1 MGSHSSNKR
10 ISSLLPPAMSHPS
23 LPLAICLLSAPF
35 AAVLQS
41 KAMAPLALIPMAI
54 TLGLGW
60 RAGWRPGAPQGAVLL
75 LGLLLAGWGAITALW
90 APEPGR
96 AVLLAVTLAAMMLLA
111 HGAAGA
117 AQGARLMPW
126 IGFGLVIGLAAAFG
140 DWQSGNALRAAV
152 RGLKEV
158 PASLVFG
165 LKPAASLM
173 ALLLPM
179 AFALPWPWVVR
190 AALLVLGAGVLIA
203 LPGETARLATI
214 AGLGA
219 ALLSLAAPRLVPRL
233 VGTGVALVVLL
244 MPFLVAFVPQIP
256 SANLPPS
263 AVHRLVIWDF
273 ATQRIVERPI
283 TGWGLEASRAMPGG
297 RARPDTA
304 TLDRLNIKAPAK
316 RDFLSMP
323 HVEVMPLHPHN
334 GALQLWLE
342 LGGIGALIG
351 AALML
356 ALGVAASRSAA
367 PAVGA
372 GMLASAAVTGMLSF
386 GLWQAWWVASLLIAM
401 VALALVPR
409 NHSSQATSFAGAGR
423 TTT

>member
-1 MGSHSSNKR
+1 
-10 ISSLLPPAMSHPS
+10 MSHPG
-23 LPLAICLLSAPF
+23 LPLAIALLAAPF
-35 AAVLQS
+35 VAVLQS
-41 KAMAPLALIPMAI
+41 KAMAPLALISMAI
-54 TLGLGW
+54 TLALGW
-60 RAGWRPGAPQGAVLL
+60 RAGWRPSLPRSPVLV
-75 LGLLLAGWGAITALW
+75 LGLMLAGWGATTALW

-96 AVLLAVTLAAMMLLA
+96 AGLLALTLAAMMLLA

-117 AQGARLMPW
+117 AQGARLMQW
-126 IGFGLVIGLAAAFG
+126 IGFGLVFGLGAAFA

-179 AFALPWPWVVR
+179 SFALPWPWFAR
-190 AALLVLGAGVLIA
+190 AALLVLGAAVLMI

-214 AGLGA
+214 AGLAA
-219 ALLSLAAPRLVPRL
+219 ALLSLAAPRLMPKL
-233 VGTGVALVVLL
+233 VGAGVAVLILL
-244 MPFLVAFVPQIP
+244 MPLLVAFIPQIP
-256 SANLPPS
+256 SASLPPS

-273 ATQRIVERPI
+273 AAARIAEKPLA
-283 TGWGLEASRAMPGG
+283 GWGLEASRAMPGG
-297 RARPDTA
+297 RAQPDAA
-304 TLDRLNIKAPAK
+304 TLDRLNITTPAQ
-316 RDFLSMP
+316 REFLVLP

-356 ALGVAASRSAA
+356 ALGFAASRSAA

-386 GLWQAWWVASLLIAM
+386 GLWQAWWVASLLLAM
-401 VALALVPR
+401 VALVLVPR
-409 NHSSQATSFAGAGR
+409 R
-423 TTT
+423 T

>member
-1 MGSHSSNKR
+1 
-10 ISSLLPPAMSHPS
+10 MSHPG
-23 LPLAICLLSAPF
+23 LPIAIALLAAPF
-35 AAVLQS
+35 VAVLQS

-54 TLGLGW
+54 TLLLGW
-60 RAGWRPGAPQGAVLL
+60 REGWRPSLPIGAVLMF
-75 LGLLLAGWGAITALW
+75 GLILVAWAAITSLW
-90 APEPGR
+90 APDSGR
-96 AVLLAVTLAAMMLLA
+96 AAMLALTLAAMMLLA
-111 HGAAGA
+111 HGAASA

-126 IGFGLVIGLAAAFG
+126 IGFGLVLGLAAAFA

-158 PASLVFG
+158 PEALMFG

-179 AFALPWPWVVR
+179 GFALPWPWLAR
-190 AALLVLGAGVLIA
+190 AALLLVGAGVLIS

-214 AGLGA
+214 AGLAA

-233 VGTGVALVVLL
+233 IGAMLGLAILVMPLLVG
-244 MPFLVAFVPQIP
+244 FIP
-256 SANLPPS
+256 KMATANLPLS

-273 ATQRIVERPI
+273 TVARIAEKPL

-297 RARPDTA
+297 RAQPDTA
-304 TLDRLNIKAPAK
+304 TLDRLNITNPAQ
-316 RDFLSMP
+316 RAFLANP

-342 LGGIGALIG
+342 LGGIGALLG
-351 AALML
+351 AVLML
-356 ALGVAASRSAA
+356 ALGFAASRSAV

-386 GLWQAWWVASLLIAM
+386 GLWQAWWVASLLLAM
-401 VALALVPR
+401 VALHLAPR
-409 NHSSQATSFAGAGR
+409 RG
-423 TTT
+423 

>member
-1 MGSHSSNKR
+1 MPL
-10 ISSLLPPAMSHPS
+10 IMSHPS
-23 LPLAICLLSAPF
+23 LPLAIALITAPF
-35 AAVLQS
+35 VAVLQS

-60 RAGWRPGAPQGAVLL
+60 RAGWRPGLPQGTVLL
-75 LGLLLAGWGAITALW
+75 LGLALTGWGAITSLW
-90 APEPGR
+90 APDPGR
-96 AVLLAVTLAAMMLLA
+96 AALLAVTLAAMMLLA

-117 AQGARLMPW
+117 AQGARLLPW
-126 IGFGLVIGLAAAFG
+126 IGFGLVCGLAAAFA

-152 RGLKEV
+152 RGLKEK
-158 PASLVFG
+158 PEALMFG

-179 AFALPWPWVVR
+179 AFALPWPWIAR
-190 AALLVLGAGVLIA
+190 AALLVLGAGVLMA
-203 LPGETARLATI
+203 LPGETARLAMI

-219 ALLSLAAPRLVPRL
+219 AALSLAAPRLMPRL
-233 VGTGVALVVLL
+233 VGAMVALAILAMPLL
-244 MPFLVAFVPQIP
+244 VGLIPHIP
-256 SANLPPS
+256 SANLPLS

-273 ATQRIVERPI
+273 AAKRIAEKPI

-297 RARPDTA
+297 RARPDAA
-304 TLDRLNIKAPAK
+304 TLDQLNIKAPAQ
-316 RDFLSMP
+316 REFLANP

-351 AALML
+351 AALVL

-386 GLWQAWWVASLLIAM
+386 GLWQAWWVASLLLAM
-401 VALALVPR
+401 VALMLVPR
-409 NHSSQATSFAGAGR
+409 RA
-423 TTT
+423 

>member
-1 MGSHSSNKR
+1 MGAHGAARFQGRANCSK
-10 ISSLLPPAMSHPS
+10 PEAMSHPG
-23 LPLAICLLSAPF
+23 LPLAIALLAAPF
-35 AAVLQS
+35 VAVLQS
-41 KAMAPLALIPMAI
+41 KAMAPLALISMAI
-54 TLGLGW
+54 TLALGW
-60 RAGWRPGAPQGAVLL
+60 RAGWRPSLPRSPVLV
-75 LGLLLAGWGAITALW
+75 LGLMLAGWGATTALW

-96 AVLLAVTLAAMMLLA
+96 AGLLALTLAAMMLLA

-117 AQGARLMPW
+117 AQGARLMQW
-126 IGFGLVIGLAAAFG
+126 IGFGLVFGLGAAFA

-179 AFALPWPWVVR
+179 SFALPWPWFAR
-190 AALLVLGAGVLIA
+190 AALLVLGAAVLMI

-214 AGLGA
+214 AGLAA
-219 ALLSLAAPRLVPRL
+219 ALLSLAAPRLMPKL
-233 VGTGVALVVLL
+233 VGAGVAVLILL
-244 MPFLVAFVPQIP
+244 MPLLVAFIPQIP
-256 SANLPPS
+256 SASLPPS

-273 ATQRIVERPI
+273 AAARIAEKPLA
-283 TGWGLEASRAMPGG
+283 GWGLEASRAMPGG
-297 RARPDTA
+297 RAQPDAA
-304 TLDRLNIKAPAK
+304 TLDRLNITTPAQ
-316 RDFLSMP
+316 REFLVLP

-356 ALGVAASRSAA
+356 ALGFAASRSAA

-386 GLWQAWWVASLLIAM
+386 GLWQAWWVASLLLAM
-401 VALALVPR
+401 VALVLVPR
-409 NHSSQATSFAGAGR
+409 R
-423 TTT
+423 T

>member
-1 MGSHSSNKR
+1 
-10 ISSLLPPAMSHPS
+10 MSHPG
-23 LPLAICLLSAPF
+23 LPLAIALLAAPF
-35 AAVLQS
+35 VAVLQS
-41 KAMAPLALIPMAI
+41 KAMAPLALIPMGI

-60 RAGWRPGAPQGAVLL
+60 RAGWRPGSPQGTVLL
-75 LGLLLAGWGAITALW
+75 LGLLLAAWGAITALW
-90 APEPGR
+90 APEPAR
-96 AVLLAVTLAAMMLLA
+96 AAQLALTLAAMMLLA
-111 HGAAGA
+111 HGAAAA

-126 IGFGLVIGLAAAFG
+126 LGFGLVFGLAAAFG

-158 PASLVFG
+158 PEALMFG

-179 AFALPWPWVVR
+179 AFALPWPWLAR
-190 AALLVLGAGVLIA
+190 AAVLVLGAGVLIS
-203 LPGETARLATI
+203 LPGETARLATM

-219 ALLSLAAPRLVPRL
+219 AAISLAAPRLGPRL
-233 VGTGVALVVLL
+233 VGAVVALAILAMPLL
-244 MPFLVAFVPQIP
+244 TNLIPQIP
-256 SANLPPS
+256 SASLPPS

-273 ATQRIVERPI
+273 AAQRIAEKPI

-297 RARPDTA
+297 RAQPDAA
-304 TLDRLNIKAPAK
+304 TLDRLNIRAQAQ
-316 RDFLSMP
+316 RAFVTQP
-323 HVEVMPLHPHN
+323 HAELMPLHPHN

-342 LGGIGALIG
+342 LGVIGALIG

-386 GLWQAWWVASLLIAM
+386 GLWQAWWVASLLLAM

-409 NHSSQATSFAGAGR
+409 R
-423 TTT
+423 T

>member
-1 MGSHSSNKR
+1 
-10 ISSLLPPAMSHPS
+10 MSHPG
-23 LPLAICLLSAPF
+23 LPIAIALLAAPF
-35 AAVLQS
+35 VAVLQS

-54 TLGLGW
+54 TLLLGW
-60 RAGWRPGAPQGAVLL
+60 REGWRPSPPIGAVLMFGMIL
-75 LGLLLAGWGAITALW
+75 VAWAAITSLW

-96 AVLLAVTLAAMMLLA
+96 AAILALTLAAMMLLA
-111 HGAAGA
+111 HGAASA
-117 AQGARLMPW
+117 TQGARLMPW
-126 IGFGLVIGLAAAFG
+126 IGFGLVLGLAAAFA

-158 PASLVFG
+158 PEALMFG

-179 AFALPWPWVVR
+179 GFALPWPWLAR
-190 AALLVLGAGVLIA
+190 AALLLVGAGLLIS

-214 AGLGA
+214 AGLAA

-233 VGTGVALVVLL
+233 IGAMLGLAILVMPLLVGFIPK
-244 MPFLVAFVPQIP
+244 MPT
-256 SANLPPS
+256 ANLPLS

-273 ATQRIVERPI
+273 TVARIAEKPL

-297 RARPDTA
+297 RAQPDTA
-304 TLDRLNIKAPAK
+304 TLDRLNITNPAQ
-316 RDFLSMP
+316 RAFLANP

-342 LGGIGALIG
+342 LGGIGALLG
-351 AALML
+351 AVLML
-356 ALGVAASRSAA
+356 ALGYAASRSAV

-386 GLWQAWWVASLLIAM
+386 GLWQAWWVASLLLAM
-401 VALALVPR
+401 VTLHLIPR
-409 NHSSQATSFAGAGR
+409 RS
-423 TTT
+423 

>member
-1 MGSHSSNKR
+1 
-10 ISSLLPPAMSHPS
+10 MSHPG
-23 LPLAICLLSAPF
+23 LPIAIALLAAPF
-35 AAVLQS
+35 VAVLQS

-54 TLGLGW
+54 TLLLGW
-60 RAGWRPGAPQGAVLL
+60 REGWRPSLPIGAVLMFGQIL
-75 LGLLLAGWGAITALW
+75 VAWAAITSLW
-90 APEPGR
+90 APDSGR
-96 AVLLAVTLAAMMLLA
+96 AAMLALTLAAMMLLA
-111 HGAAGA
+111 HGAASA

-126 IGFGLVIGLAAAFG
+126 IGFGLVFGLAAAFA

-158 PASLVFG
+158 PETLMFG

-179 AFALPWPWVVR
+179 GFALPWPWLAR
-190 AALLVLGAGVLIA
+190 AALLLVGAGVLIS

-214 AGLGA
+214 AGLAA

-233 VGTGVALVVLL
+233 IGAILGLAILVMPLLVGLIPK
-244 MPFLVAFVPQIP
+244 MPT
-256 SANLPPS
+256 ANLPLS

-273 ATQRIVERPI
+273 TVARIAEKPL

-297 RARPDTA
+297 RAQPDTA
-304 TLDRLNIKAPAK
+304 TLDRLNITNPAQ
-316 RDFLSMP
+316 RAFLANP

-342 LGGIGALIG
+342 LGGIGALLG
-351 AALML
+351 AVLLL
-356 ALGVAASRSAA
+356 ALGYAASRSAV

-386 GLWQAWWVASLLIAM
+386 GLWQAWWVASLLLAM
-401 VALALVPR
+401 VALHLAPR
-409 NHSSQATSFAGAGR
+409 RG
-423 TTT
+423 

>member
-1 MGSHSSNKR
+1 
-10 ISSLLPPAMSHPS
+10 MSHPG
-23 LPLAICLLSAPF
+23 LPIAIALLAAPF
-35 AAVLQS
+35 VAVLQS

-54 TLGLGW
+54 TLLLGW
-60 RAGWRPGAPQGAVLL
+60 REGWRPSLPIGAVLMF
-75 LGLLLAGWGAITALW
+75 GLILVAWAAITSLW
-90 APEPGR
+90 APDSGR
-96 AVLLAVTLAAMMLLA
+96 AAMLALTLAAMMLLA
-111 HGAAGA
+111 HGAASA

-126 IGFGLVIGLAAAFG
+126 IGFGLVLGLAAAFA

-158 PASLVFG
+158 PEALMFG

-179 AFALPWPWVVR
+179 GVALPWPWLAR
-190 AALLVLGAGVLIA
+190 AALLLVGAGVLIS

-214 AGLGA
+214 AGLAA

-233 VGTGVALVVLL
+233 IGAMLGLAILVMPLLVGFIPK
-244 MPFLVAFVPQIP
+244 MPT
-256 SANLPPS
+256 ANLPLS

-273 ATQRIVERPI
+273 TVARVAEKPL

-297 RARPDTA
+297 RAQPDAA
-304 TLDRLNIKAPAK
+304 TLDRLNITNPAQ
-316 RDFLSMP
+316 RAFLANP

-342 LGGIGALIG
+342 LGGIGALLG
-351 AALML
+351 GVLML
-356 ALGVAASRSAA
+356 ALGYAASRSAA

-386 GLWQAWWVASLLIAM
+386 GLWQAWWVASLLLAM
-401 VALALVPR
+401 VALHLIPR
-409 NHSSQATSFAGAGR
+409 RS
-423 TTT
+423 

>member
-1 MGSHSSNKR
+1 
-10 ISSLLPPAMSHPS
+10 MSHPG
-23 LPLAICLLSAPF
+23 LPLAIALLAAPF
-35 AAVLQS
+35 VAVLQS
-41 KAMAPLALIPMAI
+41 KAMAPLALIPMAL
-54 TLGLGW
+54 TLMLGW
-60 RAGWRPGAPQGAVLL
+60 RAGWRPSLPRSPVLV
-75 LGLLLAGWGAITALW
+75 LGLMLAGWGAITALW
-90 APEPGR
+90 APEPAR
-96 AVLLAVTLAAMMLLA
+96 AALLALTLAAMMLLA

-117 AQGARLMPW
+117 AQGARLMPL
-126 IGFGLVIGLAAAFG
+126 IGFGLVFGLGAAFADG
-140 DWQSGNALRAAV
+140 QSGNALRAAV

-158 PASLVFG
+158 PASMMFG

-179 AFALPWPWVVR
+179 GFALPWPWIAR
-190 AALLVLGAGVLIA
+190 AALLLLGAGVLIV

-214 AGLGA
+214 AGLAA
-219 ALLSLAAPRLVPRL
+219 ALLSLAAPRLMPKL
-233 VGTGVALVVLL
+233 VGAGVAVLILL
-244 MPFLVAFVPQIP
+244 MPLLVAFIPQLP
-256 SANLPPS
+256 SANLAPS

-273 ATQRIVERPI
+273 AAARIAEKPI

-297 RARPDTA
+297 RAQPDAA
-304 TLDRLNIKAPAK
+304 TLDRLNITAPAQ
-316 RDFLSMP
+316 REFLVLP

-356 ALGVAASRSAA
+356 ALGFAAARSAA

-386 GLWQAWWVASLLIAM
+386 GLWQAWWLASLLLAM
-401 VALALVPR
+401 VAIVLVPR
-409 NHSSQATSFAGAGR
+409 RS
-423 TTT
+423 

>member
-1 MGSHSSNKR
+1 MSN
-10 ISSLLPPAMSHPS
+10 AG
-23 LPLAICLLSAPF
+23 LPLAIALFAAPF
-35 AAVLQS
+35 VAVLQS
-41 KAMAPLALIPMAI
+41 KAMAPLALVPMAI
-54 TLGLGW
+54 TLALGW
-60 RAGWRPGAPQGAVLL
+60 RAGWRPNLPQSPVLL
-75 LGLLLAGWGAITALW
+75 LGLLLMAWGAVTSLW

-96 AVLLAVTLAAMMLLA
+96 GAMLALTMAAMMLLA
-111 HGAAGA
+111 HGAAAA
-117 AQGARLMPW
+117 AQGPRLLPW
-126 IGFGLVIGLAAAFG
+126 IGFGLVLGLAAAFA

-158 PASLVFG
+158 PEALMFG

-173 ALLLPM
+173 ALLLPIG
-179 AFALPWPWVVR
+179 FALPWPWFAR
-190 AALLVLGAGVLIA
+190 AVLLLAGGAVLIS

-219 ALLSLAAPRLVPRL
+219 ALFSLAAPRLGPRL
-233 VGTGVALVVLL
+233 VGAVVALAVLV
-244 MPFLVAFVPQIP
+244 MPLLVGFIPKIP

-273 ATQRIVERPI
+273 AATRIAEKPLA
-283 TGWGLEASRAMPGG
+283 GWGMEASRALPGG
-297 RARPDTA
+297 RARPDAA
-304 TLDRLNIKAPAK
+304 TLDRLNITNPAQ
-316 RDFLSMP
+316 REFLALA

-351 AALML
+351 AALIL
-356 ALGVAASRSAA
+356 LLGFAASRSAA

-386 GLWQAWWVASLLIAM
+386 GLWQAWWVASLLLAM
-401 VALALVPR
+401 VALALLPR
-409 NHSSQATSFAGAGR
+409 R
-423 TTT
+423 V

>member
-1 MGSHSSNKR
+1 MT
-10 ISSLLPPAMSHPS
+10 HPG
-23 LPLAICLLSAPF
+23 LPLAIALFAAPF
-35 AAVLQS
+35 VAVLQS
-41 KAMAPLALIPMAI
+41 KAMAPLALIPMGI

-60 RAGWRPGAPQGAVLL
+60 RAGWRPGTPQGAVLL
-75 LGLLLAGWGAITALW
+75 LGLLLAAWGAITALW
-90 APEPGR
+90 APEPAR
-96 AVLLAVTLAAMMLLA
+96 AAQLAVTLAAMMLLA
-111 HGAAGA
+111 HGATGA

-126 IGFGLVIGLAAAFG
+126 IGFGLVLGLAAAFG

-152 RGLKEV
+152 RGIKEV
-158 PASLVFG
+158 PEALMFG

-179 AFALPWPWVVR
+179 AFALPWPWVAR
-190 AALLVLGAGVLIA
+190 AALLALGAGVLIA

-219 ALLSLAAPRLVPRL
+219 AVVSLAAPRLMPRL
-233 VGTGVALVVLL
+233 VGAGVGLVILL

-263 AVHRLVIWDF
+263 AVQRLVIWDF
-273 ATQRIVERPI
+273 AAQRIAEKPI

-297 RARPDTA
+297 RAQPDAA
-304 TLDRLNIKAPAK
+304 TLDRLNIKAPAQ
-316 RDFLSMP
+316 RAFVTQP
-323 HVEVMPLHPHN
+323 HAELMPLHPHN

-372 GMLASAAVTGMLSF
+372 GMLASAAVTAMLSF
-386 GLWQAWWVASLLIAM
+386 GLWQAWWVASLLLAM
-401 VALALVPR
+401 VA
-409 NHSSQATSFAGAGR
+409 
-423 TTT
+423 

>member
-1 MGSHSSNKR
+1 MPHQ
-10 ISSLLPPAMSHPS
+10 S
-23 LPLAICLLSAPF
+23 LPLAIALFAAPF
-35 AAVLQS
+35 VAVLQS

-54 TLGLGW
+54 TLALGW
-60 RAGWRPGAPQGAVLL
+60 RAGWRPGLPQGAVLL
-75 LGLLLAGWGAITALW
+75 IGLLLMAWGAITALW

-96 AVLLAVTLAAMMLLA
+96 AALLAITLAAMMVLA

-126 IGFGLVIGLAAAFG
+126 IGFGLVFGVAAAFA

-152 RGLKEV
+152 RGLKEI
-158 PASLVFG
+158 PEALMFG
-165 LKPAASLM
+165 LKPAASFM

-179 AFALPWPWVVR
+179 GFALPWPWLVR
-190 AALLVLGAGVLIA
+190 AVLLMAGAAVLIS
-203 LPGETARLATI
+203 LPGETARLATV

-219 ALLSLAAPRLVPRL
+219 ALFSLAAPRLVPKL
-233 VGTGVALVVLL
+233 VGAGVAVLILL
-244 MPFLVAFVPQIP
+244 MPLLVAFIPQIP
-256 SANLPPS
+256 SASLPPS

-273 ATQRIVERPI
+273 AAARIAERPL

-297 RARPDTA
+297 RARPDAA
-304 TLDRLNIKAPAK
+304 TLDRLNITAPAQ
-316 RDFLSMP
+316 RAFLASP

-356 ALGVAASRSAA
+356 ALGFAASRSAA
-367 PAVGA
+367 PAAGA

-386 GLWQAWWVASLLIAM
+386 GLWQAWWVASLLLAM
-401 VALALVPR
+401 VALALLPKR
-409 NHSSQATSFAGAGR
+409 S
-423 TTT
+423 

>member
-1 MGSHSSNKR
+1 MTKSG
-10 ISSLLPPAMSHPS
+10 
-23 LPLAICLLSAPF
+23 LPLAIALLAAPF
-35 AAVLQS
+35 VAVLQS

-60 RAGWRPGAPQGAVLL
+60 RAGWRPGLPQGPVLL
-75 LGLLLAGWGAITALW
+75 LGLILAAWGFITALW
-90 APEPGR
+90 APEPAR
-96 AVLLAVTLAAMMLLA
+96 AAQLAMTLAAMMLLA

-126 IGFGLVIGLAAAFG
+126 IGFGLVFGLAAAFA

-179 AFALPWPWVVR
+179 AFALPWPWVAR
-190 AALLVLGAGVLIA
+190 AAVLVLGAGVLIS
-203 LPGETARLATI
+203 LPGETARLATL

-219 ALLSLAAPRLVPRL
+219 ALLGLIAPRLMPRL
-233 VGTGVALVVLL
+233 VGAVAALAILAMPLL
-244 MPFLVAFVPQIP
+244 TNLIPQIP
-256 SANLPPS
+256 SASLPPS

-273 ATQRIVERPI
+273 AAARIAEKPI
-283 TGWGLEASRAMPGG
+283 TGWGLEASRAIPGG
-297 RARPDTA
+297 RARPDAA
-304 TLDRLNIKAPAK
+304 TLDRLNIRAPAQ
-316 RDFLSMP
+316 RDFLAMP
-323 HVEVMPLHPHN
+323 HVQVMPLHPHN

-351 AALML
+351 AALIL

-372 GMLASAAVTGMLSF
+372 GILASAAVTGMLSF
-386 GLWQAWWVASLLIAM
+386 GLWQAWWVASLLLAM

-409 NHSSQATSFAGAGR
+409 RN
-423 TTT
+423 

>member
-1 MGSHSSNKR
+1 
-10 ISSLLPPAMSHPS
+10 MSHPG
-23 LPLAICLLSAPF
+23 LPLAIALLAAPF
-35 AAVLQS
+35 VVVLQS
-41 KAMAPLALIPMAI
+41 KAMAPLALISMAI
-54 TLGLGW
+54 TLALGW
-60 RAGWRPGAPQGAVLL
+60 RAGWRPGLPSNSVLL
-75 LGLLLAGWGAITALW
+75 LGLMLAGWGAISALW

-96 AVLLAVTLAAMMLLA
+96 AALLALTLAAMMLLA
-111 HGAAGA
+111 HAAAGA

-126 IGFGLVIGLAAAFG
+126 IGFGLAFGLGAAFA

-152 RGLKEV
+152 RGLREV

-179 AFALPWPWVVR
+179 GFALPWPWIAR
-190 AALLVLGAGVLIA
+190 AALLVLGAGVLIM

-214 AGLGA
+214 AGLAA
-219 ALLSLAAPRLVPRL
+219 ALLSLAAPRLMPKL
-233 VGTGVALVVLL
+233 VGAGVAVLILL
-244 MPFLVAFVPQIP
+244 MPLLVAFIPQIP
-256 SANLPPS
+256 SASLPPS

-273 ATQRIVERPI
+273 AAARIAEKPLS
-283 TGWGLEASRAMPGG
+283 GWGLEASRAMPGG
-297 RARPDTA
+297 RAQPDAA
-304 TLDRLNIKAPAK
+304 TLDRLNITAPAQ
-316 RDFLSMP
+316 REFLVLP

-356 ALGVAASRSAA
+356 ALGFAASRSAA

-386 GLWQAWWVASLLIAM
+386 GLWQAWWVASLLLAT
-401 VALALVPR
+401 VALVLVPR
-409 NHSSQATSFAGAGR
+409 PSQGD
-423 TTT
+423 

>member
-1 MGSHSSNKR
+1 
-10 ISSLLPPAMSHPS
+10 MSHPG
-23 LPLAICLLSAPF
+23 LPLAFAVLAAPF
-35 AAVLQS
+35 VAVLQS
-41 KAMAPLALIPMAI
+41 KAMAPLALIPMAL
-54 TLGLGW
+54 TLMLGW
-60 RAGWRPGAPQGAVLL
+60 RAGWRPRLPRSPVLV
-75 LGLLLAGWGAITALW
+75 LGLMLAGWGAITALW
-90 APEPGR
+90 ASEPGR
-96 AVLLAVTLAAMMLLA
+96 AALLALTLAAMMLLA

-126 IGFGLVIGLAAAFG
+126 VGFGLVFGLAAAFA

-173 ALLLPM
+173 ALLLQM
-179 AFALPWPWVVR
+179 GFALPWPWFAR
-190 AALLVLGAGVLIA
+190 AVLLVLGAGVLIM

-214 AGLGA
+214 AGLAA
-219 ALLSLAAPRLVPRL
+219 ALLSLAAPRLVPKL
-233 VGTGVALVVLL
+233 VGAGVAVLILL
-244 MPFLVAFVPQIP
+244 MPLLVAFIPQIP
-256 SANLPPS
+256 SASLPPS

-273 ATQRIVERPI
+273 AAARIAEKPI

-297 RARPDTA
+297 RAQPDAA
-304 TLDRLNIKAPAK
+304 TLDRLNIKASAQ
-316 RDFLSMP
+316 RDFLALP

-356 ALGVAASRSAA
+356 MLGVAASRSAA

-386 GLWQAWWVASLLIAM
+386 GLWQAWWVASLLLAM
-401 VALALVPR
+401 VALAAQKPSGV
-409 NHSSQATSFAGAGR
+409 AK
-423 TTT
+423 

>member
-1 MGSHSSNKR
+1 LKARDSIRLENA
-10 ISSLLPPAMSHPS
+10 LLRSAMTKSG
-23 LPLAICLLSAPF
+23 LPLAIALLAAPF
-35 AAVLQS
+35 VAVLQS

-60 RAGWRPGAPQGAVLL
+60 RAGWRPGLPQGPVLL
-75 LGLLLAGWGAITALW
+75 LGLILAAWGFITALW
-90 APEPGR
+90 APEPAR
-96 AVLLAVTLAAMMLLA
+96 AAQLAMTLAAMMLLA

-126 IGFGLVIGLAAAFG
+126 IGFGLVFGLAAAFA

-179 AFALPWPWVVR
+179 AFALPWPWVAR
-190 AALLVLGAGVLIA
+190 AAVLVLGAGVLIS
-203 LPGETARLATI
+203 LPGETARLATL

-219 ALLSLAAPRLVPRL
+219 ALLGLIAPRLMPRL
-233 VGTGVALVVLL
+233 VGAVAALAILAMPLL
-244 MPFLVAFVPQIP
+244 TNLIPQIP
-256 SANLPPS
+256 SASLPPS

-273 ATQRIVERPI
+273 AAARIAEKPI
-283 TGWGLEASRAMPGG
+283 TGWGLEASRAIPGG
-297 RARPDTA
+297 RARPDAA
-304 TLDRLNIKAPAK
+304 TLDRLNIRAPAQ
-316 RDFLSMP
+316 RDFLAMP
-323 HVEVMPLHPHN
+323 HVQVMPLHPHN

-351 AALML
+351 AALIL

-372 GMLASAAVTGMLSF
+372 GILASAAVTGMLSF
-386 GLWQAWWVASLLIAM
+386 GLWQAWWVASLLLAM

-409 NHSSQATSFAGAGR
+409 R
-423 TTT
+423 T

>member
-1 MGSHSSNKR
+1 MSN
-10 ISSLLPPAMSHPS
+10 AG
-23 LPLAICLLSAPF
+23 LPLAIALFAAPF
-35 AAVLQS
+35 VAVLQS
-41 KAMAPLALIPMAI
+41 KAMAPLALVPMAI
-54 TLGLGW
+54 TLALGW
-60 RAGWRPGAPQGAVLL
+60 RAGWRPNLPQSPVLL
-75 LGLLLAGWGAITALW
+75 LGLLLMAWGAVTSLW

-96 AVLLAVTLAAMMLLA
+96 GAMLALTMAAMMLLA

-117 AQGARLMPW
+117 AQGARLLPW
-126 IGFGLVIGLAAAFG
+126 IGFGLVLGLAAAFA

-158 PASLVFG
+158 PEALMFG

-179 AFALPWPWVVR
+179 GFALPWPWFAR
-190 AALLVLGAGVLIA
+190 AVLLLAGGAVLIS

-219 ALLSLAAPRLVPRL
+219 ALFSLAAPRLGPRL
-233 VGTGVALVVLL
+233 VGV
-244 MPFLVAFVPQIP
+244 LVAVAVLVMPLLVGFIPKIP
-256 SANLPPS
+256 SASLPLS

-273 ATQRIVERPI
+273 AAARIAEKPLA
-283 TGWGLEASRAMPGG
+283 GWGMEASRALPGG
-297 RARPDTA
+297 RARPDAA
-304 TLDRLNIKAPAK
+304 TLDRLNITNPAQ
-316 RDFLSMP
+316 RGFMAQA

-342 LGGIGALIG
+342 LGGIGALLG
-351 AALML
+351 AALIL
-356 ALGVAASRSAA
+356 ALGFAASRSAA

-386 GLWQAWWVASLLIAM
+386 GLWQAWWVASLLLAM
-401 VALALVPR
+401 VALALLPR
-409 NHSSQATSFAGAGR
+409 R
-423 TTT
+423 V

>member
-1 MGSHSSNKR
+1 
-10 ISSLLPPAMSHPS
+10 MSHPG
-23 LPLAICLLSAPF
+23 LPIAIALLAAPF
-35 AAVLQS
+35 VAVLQS

-54 TLGLGW
+54 TLLLGW
-60 RAGWRPGAPQGAVLL
+60 RAGWRPSLPIGAVLMF
-75 LGLLLAGWGAITALW
+75 GLILVAWAAITSLW

-96 AVLLAVTLAAMMLLA
+96 AAILALTLAAMMLLA
-111 HGAAGA
+111 HGAASA

-126 IGFGLVIGLAAAFG
+126 IGFGLVFGLAAAFA

-158 PASLVFG
+158 PETLMFG

-179 AFALPWPWVVR
+179 GFALPWPWLAR
-190 AALLVLGAGVLIA
+190 AALLLVGAGVLIS

-214 AGLGA
+214 AGLAA

-233 VGTGVALVVLL
+233 IGAMLGLAILVMPLLVGFIPK
-244 MPFLVAFVPQIP
+244 MPT
-256 SANLPPS
+256 ANLPLS

-273 ATQRIVERPI
+273 TVARIAEKPL

-297 RARPDTA
+297 RAQPDTA
-304 TLDRLNIKAPAK
+304 TLDRLNITNPAQ
-316 RDFLSMP
+316 RAFLANP
-323 HVEVMPLHPHN
+323 HVQVMPLHPHN

-342 LGGIGALIG
+342 LGGIGALLG
-351 AALML
+351 AVLML
-356 ALGVAASRSAA
+356 ALGFAASRSAV

-386 GLWQAWWVASLLIAM
+386 GLWQAWWVASLLLAM
-401 VALALVPR
+401 VTLRLIPR
-409 NHSSQATSFAGAGR
+409 RS
-423 TTT
+423 

>member
-1 MGSHSSNKR
+1 
-10 ISSLLPPAMSHPS
+10 MSYPG
-23 LPLAICLLSAPF
+23 LPLAIALLAAPF
-35 AAVLQS
+35 VAVLQS

-60 RAGWRPGAPQGAVLL
+60 RAGWRPSLPRSPVLL
-75 LGLLLAGWGAITALW
+75 LGLLLVGWGAITALW

-96 AVLLAVTLAAMMLLA
+96 AALLALTLAAMMLLA

-117 AQGARLMPW
+117 AQGVRLLPW
-126 IGFGLVIGLAAAFG
+126 IGFGLVLGLAAAFA

-158 PASLVFG
+158 PTTLMFG

-179 AFALPWPWVVR
+179 GFALPWPWFAR
-190 AALLVLGAGVLIA
+190 AALLVLGAGVLIS

-219 ALLSLAAPRLVPRL
+219 AVLSLAAPRLVPKL
-233 VGTGVALVVLL
+233 VGAGVGLVILL
-244 MPFLVAFVPQIP
+244 MPFLVGLVPQIP

-273 ATQRIVERPI
+273 AAHRIAEKPL

-297 RARPDTA
+297 RAQPDAA
-304 TLDRLNIKAPAK
+304 TLDRLNITTPAQ
-316 RDFLSMP
+316 REFLVLP

-356 ALGVAASRSAA
+356 ALGFAASRSAA

-386 GLWQAWWVASLLIAM
+386 GLWQAWWFASLLLAI
-401 VALALVPR
+401 VALTTQKGIGNPR
-409 NHSSQATSFAGAGR
+409 
-423 TTT
+423 

>member
-1 MGSHSSNKR
+1 
-10 ISSLLPPAMSHPS
+10 MSHAG
-23 LPLAICLLSAPF
+23 LPIAIALLAAPF
-35 AAVLQS
+35 VAVLQS

-60 RAGWRPGAPQGAVLL
+60 RAGWRPSLPRSPVLL
-75 LGLLLAGWGAITALW
+75 LGLLLVGWGAITALW

-96 AVLLAVTLAAMMLLA
+96 AALLALTLAAMMLLA

-117 AQGARLMPW
+117 AQGVRLLPW
-126 IGFGLVIGLAAAFG
+126 IGFGLVLGLAAAFA

-158 PASLVFG
+158 PTTLMFG

-179 AFALPWPWVVR
+179 GFALPWPWFAR
-190 AALLVLGAGVLIA
+190 AALLVLGAGVLIS

-219 ALLSLAAPRLVPRL
+219 AVLSLAAPRLVPKL
-233 VGTGVALVVLL
+233 VGAGVGLVILL
-244 MPFLVAFVPQIP
+244 MPFLVGLVPQIP

-273 ATQRIVERPI
+273 AAHRIAEKPL

-297 RARPDTA
+297 RAQPDAA
-304 TLDRLNIKAPAK
+304 TLDRLNITTPAQ
-316 RDFLSMP
+316 REFLVLP

-356 ALGVAASRSAA
+356 ALGFAASRSAA

-386 GLWQAWWVASLLIAM
+386 GLWQAWWFASLLLAI
-401 VALALVPR
+401 VALTTQKGIGNPR
-409 NHSSQATSFAGAGR
+409 
-423 TTT
+423 

>member
-1 MGSHSSNKR
+1 
-10 ISSLLPPAMSHPS
+10 MSHPG
-23 LPLAICLLSAPF
+23 LPIAIALLAAPF
-35 AAVLQS
+35 VAVLQS

-60 RAGWRPGAPQGAVLL
+60 RAGWRPSLPRSPVLL
-75 LGLLLAGWGAITALW
+75 LGLLLVGWGAITALW

-96 AVLLAVTLAAMMLLA
+96 AALLALTLAAMMLLA

-117 AQGARLMPW
+117 AQGVRLLPW
-126 IGFGLVIGLAAAFG
+126 IGFGLVLGLAAAFA

-158 PASLVFG
+158 PTTLMFG

-179 AFALPWPWVVR
+179 GFALPWPWFAR
-190 AALLVLGAGVLIA
+190 AALLVLGAGVLIS

-219 ALLSLAAPRLVPRL
+219 AVLSLAAPRLVPKL
-233 VGTGVALVVLL
+233 VGAGVGLVILL
-244 MPFLVAFVPQIP
+244 MPFLVGLVPQIP

-273 ATQRIVERPI
+273 AAHRIAEKPL

-297 RARPDTA
+297 RAQPDAA
-304 TLDRLNIKAPAK
+304 TLDRLNITTPAQ
-316 RDFLSMP
+316 REFLVLP

-356 ALGVAASRSAA
+356 ALGFAASRSAA

-386 GLWQAWWVASLLIAM
+386 GLWQAWWFASLL
-401 VALALVPR
+401 LAIVSLTTQKGIGNPR
-409 NHSSQATSFAGAGR
+409 
-423 TTT
+423 

>member
-1 MGSHSSNKR
+1 
-10 ISSLLPPAMSHPS
+10 MSHPG
-23 LPLAICLLSAPF
+23 LPLAIALLAAPF
-35 AAVLQS
+35 VAVLQS

-54 TLGLGW
+54 TLMLGW
-60 RAGWRPGAPQGAVLL
+60 RAGWRPSLPRSPVLV
-75 LGLLLAGWGAITALW
+75 LGLMLAGWGATTALW

-96 AVLLAVTLAAMMLLA
+96 AGLLALTLAAMMLLA

-126 IGFGLVIGLAAAFG
+126 IGFGLVFGLAAAFA

-179 AFALPWPWVVR
+179 FFALPWHWFAR
-190 AALLVLGAGVLIA
+190 AALLVLGAGVLIM

-214 AGLGA
+214 AGLAA
-219 ALLSLAAPRLVPRL
+219 ALLSLAAPRLMPKL
-233 VGTGVALVVLL
+233 VGAGVAVLILL
-244 MPFLVAFVPQIP
+244 MPLLIAFIPQIP
-256 SANLPPS
+256 SASLPPS

-273 ATQRIVERPI
+273 AAARIAEKPLA
-283 TGWGLEASRAMPGG
+283 GWGLEASRAMPGG
-297 RARPDTA
+297 RAQPDAA
-304 TLDRLNIKAPAK
+304 TLDRLNINAPAQ
-316 RDFLSMP
+316 REFLVLP
-323 HVEVMPLHPHN
+323 HVELMPLHPHN

-356 ALGVAASRSAA
+356 ALGFAASRSAA

-386 GLWQAWWVASLLIAM
+386 GLWQAWWVASLLLAM

-409 NHSSQATSFAGAGR
+409 RA
-423 TTT
+423 

>member
-1 MGSHSSNKR
+1 
-10 ISSLLPPAMSHPS
+10 MSHPG
-23 LPLAICLLSAPF
+23 LPLAIALLAAPF
-35 AAVLQS
+35 VAVLQS
-41 KAMAPLALIPMAI
+41 KAMAPLTLIAMAI
-54 TLGLGW
+54 TLMLGW
-60 RAGWRPGAPQGAVLL
+60 RAGWRPSLPRSPVLV
-75 LGLLLAGWGAITALW
+75 LGLMLAGWGAITALW

-96 AVLLAVTLAAMMLLA
+96 AALLALTLAAMMLLA

-117 AQGARLMPW
+117 AQSARLMPW
-126 IGFGLVIGLAAAFG
+126 IGFGLVFGLGAAFA

-179 AFALPWPWVVR
+179 GFALPWPWFAR
-190 AALLVLGAGVLIA
+190 AALLVLGAGVLIM

-214 AGLGA
+214 AGLAA
-219 ALLSLAAPRLVPRL
+219 ALLSLAAPRLVPKL
-233 VGTGVALVVLL
+233 VGAGVAVLILL
-244 MPFLVAFVPQIP
+244 MPLLVAFIPQIP

-273 ATQRIVERPI
+273 AAARIAEKPL

-297 RARPDTA
+297 RAQPDAA
-304 TLDRLNIKAPAK
+304 TLDRLNITAPAQ
-316 RDFLSMP
+316 REFLVLP

-356 ALGVAASRSAA
+356 ALGFAASRSAA

-386 GLWQAWWVASLLIAM
+386 GLWQAWWLASLLLAM

-409 NHSSQATSFAGAGR
+409 RS
-423 TTT
+423 

>member
-1 MGSHSSNKR
+1 
-10 ISSLLPPAMSHPS
+10 MSHPG
-23 LPLAICLLSAPF
+23 LPIAIALLAAPF
-35 AAVLQS
+35 VAVLQS

-60 RAGWRPGAPQGAVLL
+60 RAGWRPSLPRSPVLL
-75 LGLLLAGWGAITALW
+75 LGLLLVGWGAITALW

-96 AVLLAVTLAAMMLLA
+96 AALLALTLAAMILLA

-117 AQGARLMPW
+117 AQGVRLLPW
-126 IGFGLVIGLAAAFG
+126 IGFGLVLGLAAAFA

-158 PASLVFG
+158 PTTLMFG

-179 AFALPWPWVVR
+179 GFALPWPWFAR
-190 AALLVLGAGVLIA
+190 AALLVLGAGVLIS

-219 ALLSLAAPRLVPRL
+219 AVLSLAAPRLVPKL
-233 VGTGVALVVLL
+233 VGAGVGLVILL
-244 MPFLVAFVPQIP
+244 MPFLVGLVPQIP

-273 ATQRIVERPI
+273 AAQRIAEKPL

-297 RARPDTA
+297 WAQPDAA
-304 TLDRLNIKAPAK
+304 TLDRLNITTPAQ
-316 RDFLSMP
+316 REFLVLP

-356 ALGVAASRSAA
+356 ALGFAASRSAA

-386 GLWQAWWVASLLIAM
+386 GLWQAWWFASLLLAI
-401 VALALVPR
+401 VALTTQKGIGNPR
-409 NHSSQATSFAGAGR
+409 
-423 TTT
+423 

>member
-1 MGSHSSNKR
+1 MTSPG
-10 ISSLLPPAMSHPS
+10 
-23 LPLAICLLSAPF
+23 LPLAIALLAAPF
-35 AAVLQS
+35 VAVLQS
-41 KAMAPLALIPMAI
+41 KAMAPLALVPMAI

-60 RAGWRPGAPQGAVLL
+60 RAGWRPGVPQSSVLV
-75 LGLLLAGWGAITALW
+75 LGLLLMVWGAVTSSW

-96 AVLLAVTLAAMMLLA
+96 AALLAVTLAAMMLLA

-117 AQGARLMPW
+117 AQGARLLPW
-126 IGFGLVIGLAAAFG
+126 IGFGLVLGLAAAFA

-158 PASLVFG
+158 SEALMFG

-179 AFALPWPWVVR
+179 AFALPWHWGAR
-190 AALLVLGAGVLIA
+190 AVLLVLGAAVLIS

-219 ALLSLAAPRLVPRL
+219 AVLGLAAPRVGPRL
-233 VGTGVALVVLL
+233 VGAGVALVILL
-244 MPFLVAFVPQIP
+244 MPFLVTFVPQIP
-256 SANLPPS
+256 SPKLPHS

-273 ATQRIVERPI
+273 AAARIAEKPL

-297 RARPDTA
+297 RAQPDAA
-304 TLDRLNIKAPAK
+304 TLDRLNITLPAH
-316 RDFLSMP
+316 REFLALP

-356 ALGVAASRSAA
+356 ALGFAASRSAA

-386 GLWQAWWVASLLIAM
+386 GLWQAWWVASLLLAM

-409 NHSSQATSFAGAGR
+409 RGEP
-423 TTT
+423 

>member
-1 MGSHSSNKR
+1 MF
-10 ISSLLPPAMSHPS
+10 HPG
-23 LPLAICLLSAPF
+23 LPLAIALLAAPF
-35 AAVLQS
+35 VAVLQS
-41 KAMAPLALIPMAI
+41 KAMAPLALIPMAL
-54 TLGLGW
+54 TLMLGW
-60 RAGWRPGAPQGAVLL
+60 RAGWRPSLPRSPVLV
-75 LGLLLAGWGAITALW
+75 LGLMLAGWGAITALW

-96 AVLLAVTLAAMMLLA
+96 AALLALTLAAMMLLA

-117 AQGARLMPW
+117 AQGARLMQW
-126 IGFGLVIGLAAAFG
+126 IGFGLVFGLGAAFA

-179 AFALPWPWVVR
+179 GFALPWPWIAR
-190 AALLVLGAGVLIA
+190 AALLVLGAGVLIM

-214 AGLGA
+214 AGLAA
-219 ALLSLAAPRLVPRL
+219 ALLSLAAPRLMPKL
-233 VGTGVALVVLL
+233 VGAGVAVLILL
-244 MPFLVAFVPQIP
+244 MPLLVAFIPQIP
-256 SANLPPS
+256 SASLPPS

-273 ATQRIVERPI
+273 AAARIAEKPLA
-283 TGWGLEASRAMPGG
+283 GWGLETSRAMPGG
-297 RARPDTA
+297 RAQPDAA
-304 TLDRLNIKAPAK
+304 TLDRLNITTPAQ
-316 RDFLSMP
+316 REFLVLP

-356 ALGVAASRSAA
+356 ALGFAASRSAA

-386 GLWQAWWVASLLIAM
+386 GLWQAWWVASLLLAT
-401 VALALVPR
+401 VALVLVPR
-409 NHSSQATSFAGAGR
+409 PSQGD
-423 TTT
+423 

>member
-1 MGSHSSNKR
+1 
-10 ISSLLPPAMSHPS
+10 MSHPG
-23 LPLAICLLSAPF
+23 LPIAIALLAAPF
-35 AAVLQS
+35 VAVLQS

-54 TLGLGW
+54 TLLLGW
-60 RAGWRPGAPQGAVLL
+60 REGWRPSLPIGAVLMFGQIL
-75 LGLLLAGWGAITALW
+75 VAWAAITSLW
-90 APEPGR
+90 APDSGR
-96 AVLLAVTLAAMMLLA
+96 AAMLALTLAAMMLLA
-111 HGAAGA
+111 HGAASA
-117 AQGARLMPW
+117 TQGARLMPW
-126 IGFGLVIGLAAAFG
+126 IGFGLVLGLAAAFA

-158 PASLVFG
+158 PEALMFG

-179 AFALPWPWVVR
+179 GVALPWPWLAR
-190 AALLVLGAGVLIA
+190 AALLLVGAGVLIS

-214 AGLGA
+214 AGLAA

-233 VGTGVALVVLL
+233 IGAMLGLAILVMPLLVGFIPK
-244 MPFLVAFVPQIP
+244 MPT
-256 SANLPPS
+256 ANLPLS

-273 ATQRIVERPI
+273 TVARVAEKPL

-297 RARPDTA
+297 RAQPDAA
-304 TLDRLNIKAPAK
+304 TLDRLNITNPAQ
-316 RDFLSMP
+316 RAFLANP

-342 LGGIGALIG
+342 LGGIGALLG
-351 AALML
+351 GVLML
-356 ALGVAASRSAA
+356 ALGYAASRSAA

-386 GLWQAWWVASLLIAM
+386 GLWQAWWVASLLLAM
-401 VALALVPR
+401 VALHLIPR
-409 NHSSQATSFAGAGR
+409 RS
-423 TTT
+423 

>member
-1 MGSHSSNKR
+1 MSN
-10 ISSLLPPAMSHPS
+10 AG
-23 LPLAICLLSAPF
+23 LPLAIALFAAPF
-35 AAVLQS
+35 VAVLQS
-41 KAMAPLALIPMAI
+41 KAMAPLALVPMAL
-54 TLGLGW
+54 TLALGW
-60 RAGWRPGAPQGAVLL
+60 RAGWRPNLPQSPVLL
-75 LGLLLAGWGAITALW
+75 LGLLLLAWGAVTSLW

-96 AVLLAVTLAAMMLLA
+96 GAMLALTMAAMMLLA
-111 HGAAGA
+111 HGAAAA

-126 IGFGLVIGLAAAFG
+126 IGFGLVLGLAAAFA

-158 PASLVFG
+158 PEALMFG

-173 ALLLPM
+173 ALLLPIG
-179 AFALPWPWVVR
+179 FALPWPWLAR
-190 AALLVLGAGVLIA
+190 AALLLAGGAVLIS

-219 ALLSLAAPRLVPRL
+219 ALFSLAAPRLGPRL
-233 VGTGVALVVLL
+233 VGAVVALAVLV
-244 MPFLVAFVPQIP
+244 MPLLVGFIPKIP
-256 SANLPPS
+256 SASLPLS

-273 ATQRIVERPI
+273 AAARIAEKPLA
-283 TGWGLEASRAMPGG
+283 GWGMEASRALPGG
-297 RARPDTA
+297 RARPDAA
-304 TLDRLNIKAPAK
+304 TLDRLNITNPAQ
-316 RDFLSMP
+316 RGFMAQA

-351 AALML
+351 AALIL
-356 ALGVAASRSAA
+356 LLGFAASRSAA

-386 GLWQAWWVASLLIAM
+386 GLWQAWWVASLLLAM
-401 VALALVPR
+401 VALALLPKR
-409 NHSSQATSFAGAGR
+409 S
-423 TTT
+423 

>member
-1 MGSHSSNKR
+1 
-10 ISSLLPPAMSHPS
+10 MSHPG
-23 LPLAICLLSAPF
+23 LPIAIALLAAPF
-35 AAVLQS
+35 VAVLQS

-60 RAGWRPGAPQGAVLL
+60 RAGWRPSLPRSPVLL
-75 LGLLLAGWGAITALW
+75 LGLLLVGWGAITALW

-96 AVLLAVTLAAMMLLA
+96 AALLALTLAAMILLA

-117 AQGARLMPW
+117 AQGVRLLPW
-126 IGFGLVIGLAAAFG
+126 IGFGLVLGLAAAFA

-158 PASLVFG
+158 PTTLMFG

-179 AFALPWPWVVR
+179 GFALPWPWFAR
-190 AALLVLGAGVLIA
+190 AALLVLGAGVLIS

-219 ALLSLAAPRLVPRL
+219 AVLSLAAPRLVPKL
-233 VGTGVALVVLL
+233 VGAGVGLVILL
-244 MPFLVAFVPQIP
+244 MPFLVGLVPQIP

-273 ATQRIVERPI
+273 AAHRIAEKPL

-297 RARPDTA
+297 WAQPDAA
-304 TLDRLNIKAPAK
+304 TLDRLNITTPAQ
-316 RDFLSMP
+316 REFLVLP

-356 ALGVAASRSAA
+356 ALGFAASRSAA

-386 GLWQAWWVASLLIAM
+386 GLWQAWWFASLLLAI
-401 VALALVPR
+401 VALTTQKGIGNPR
-409 NHSSQATSFAGAGR
+409 
-423 TTT
+423 

>member
-1 MGSHSSNKR
+1 
-10 ISSLLPPAMSHPS
+10 MSHPG
-23 LPLAICLLSAPF
+23 LPIAIALLAAPF
-35 AAVLQS
+35 VAVLQS

-60 RAGWRPGAPQGAVLL
+60 RAGWRPSLPRSPVLL
-75 LGLLLAGWGAITALW
+75 LGLLLVGWGAITALW

-96 AVLLAVTLAAMMLLA
+96 AALLALTLAAMMLLA

-117 AQGARLMPW
+117 AQGVRLLPW
-126 IGFGLVIGLAAAFG
+126 IGVGLVFGLTAAFA

-158 PASLVFG
+158 PTTLMFG

-179 AFALPWPWVVR
+179 GFALPWPWFAR
-190 AALLVLGAGVLIA
+190 AALLVLGAGVLIS

-219 ALLSLAAPRLVPRL
+219 AVLSLAAPRLVPKL
-233 VGTGVALVVLL
+233 VGAGVGLVILL
-244 MPFLVAFVPQIP
+244 MPFLVGLVPQIP

-273 ATQRIVERPI
+273 AAHRIAEKPL

-297 RARPDTA
+297 RAQPDAA
-304 TLDRLNIKAPAK
+304 TLDRLNITTPAQ
-316 RDFLSMP
+316 REFLVLP

-356 ALGVAASRSAA
+356 ALGFAASRSAA

-386 GLWQAWWVASLLIAM
+386 GLWQAWWFASLL
-401 VALALVPR
+401 LAIVSLTTQKGIGNPR
-409 NHSSQATSFAGAGR
+409 
-423 TTT
+423 

>member
-1 MGSHSSNKR
+1 
-10 ISSLLPPAMSHPS
+10 MSHPG
-23 LPLAICLLSAPF
+23 LPLSIALLAAPF
-35 AAVLQS
+35 VAVLQS

-54 TLGLGW
+54 TLMLGW
-60 RAGWRPGAPQGAVLL
+60 RAGWRPSLPSNPVLL
-75 LGLLLAGWGAITALW
+75 LGLMVAGWGAITALW

-96 AVLLAVTLAAMMLLA
+96 AALLALTLAAMMLLA

-126 IGFGLVIGLAAAFG
+126 IGFGLVFGLAAAFA

-179 AFALPWPWVVR
+179 GFALPWPWFAR
-190 AALLVLGAGVLIA
+190 AALLVLGAGVLIM

-219 ALLSLAAPRLVPRL
+219 ALLSLAAPRLVPKL
-233 VGTGVALVVLL
+233 VGAGVAVLILL
-244 MPFLVAFVPQIP
+244 MPLLVAFIPQFP
-256 SANLPPS
+256 SASLPPS

-273 ATQRIVERPI
+273 AAARIAEKPLA
-283 TGWGLEASRAMPGG
+283 GWGLEASRAMPGG
-297 RARPDTA
+297 RAQPDA
-304 TLDRLNIKAPAK
+304 AMLDRLNITTPAQ
-316 RDFLSMP
+316 RAFLVLP

-342 LGGIGALIG
+342 LGGIGALIA

-356 ALGVAASRSAA
+356 ALGFAAARSAA

-386 GLWQAWWVASLLIAM
+386 GLWQAWWVASLLLAM
-401 VALALVPR
+401 VALVLVPR
-409 NHSSQATSFAGAGR
+409 RSQGD
-423 TTT
+423 